1 MILSSDEAWLNV
13 LVDYEDGSNNGD
25 SFKPQDW
32 IGGSSAGDS
41 DALFGIGRIKRD
53 GTDQI
58 DDSNNVRAFKYSVK
72 TDSKKKVKQIRI
84 MNTKYGSVPV
94 VLAISK
100 KSTGSTTGVDKVTV
114 DESQASVGIY
124 TIDGIKI
131 SKLQRGLNIVR
142 QADGTVKKVMVK

>member
-1 MILSSDEAWLNV
+1 
-13 LVDYEDGSNNGD
+13 
-25 SFKPQDW
+25 
-32 IGGSSAGDS
+32 
-41 DALFGIGRIKRD
+41 
-53 GTDQI
+53 
-58 DDSNNVRAFKYSVK
+58 
-72 TDSKKKVKQIRI
+72 